1 MVSAYN
7 VIITL
12 FLALVMAFGQII
24 FSLASKDIFSH
35 DELNLGLVMGSKLLW
50 LAICIYVFAMM
61 LWLYILSIFDLK
73 YAYPISSIAIFFV
86 AMIHSLYNKSFPP
99 TTYWI
104 GLILVFAGLVILSS
118 ERRS

>member
-24 FSLASKDIFSH
+24 LSLASKDIFSNG
-35 DELNLGLVMGSKLLW
+35 EFNLGLVIGSKFLW
-50 LAICIYVFAMM
+50 LAIFIYVLSMM

-73 YAYPISSIAIFFV
+73 YAYPISSTAIFFV
-86 AMIHSLYNKSFPP
+86 AMFHSFYNKTFPP